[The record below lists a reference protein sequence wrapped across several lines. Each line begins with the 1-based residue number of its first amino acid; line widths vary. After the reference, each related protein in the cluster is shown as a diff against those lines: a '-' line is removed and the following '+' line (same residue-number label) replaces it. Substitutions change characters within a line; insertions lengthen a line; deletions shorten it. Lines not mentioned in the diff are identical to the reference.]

1 VWSHNGRELFYING
15 RQEMSSVAVTT
26 SPGFSLGEPQVLFPA
41 SDYNLA
47 TSAGAYD
54 VGPDGRFLMVRPLVG
69 PSETEL
75 VLVQNWFEELKA
87 RARK

>member
-1 VWSHNGRELFYING
+1 
-15 RQEMSSVAVTT
+15 
-26 SPGFSLGEPQVLFPA
+26 
-41 SDYNLA
+41 
-47 TSAGAYD
+47 
-54 VGPDGRFLMVRPLVG
+54 MVRPLVG